1 MKPLLLEDLHR
12 HSQQRLEALEGR
24 SCLEF
29 LTLFISVHRVNNSG
43 NIDCQDAWLIEVAA
57 LLNLRSNLSSK

>member
-1 MKPLLLEDLHR
+1 MKL
-12 HSQQRLEALEGR
+12 
-24 SCLEF
+24 CLEF